1 MSTSVIQSIIT
12 WLQTYAGF
20 TDVFDVSSRN
30 TNQLI
35 DFLGTETLDV
45 IPYVRQGSKR
55 ILRNDY
61 LLNVS
66 KPFLQLAERK
76 DNADF
81 LVAFQKWVDAESF
94 NNRVPLMGNHGRQRT
109 WVDAQQF
116 VVSDKDTEM
125 AVYQIRLHISYEVV
139 EL

>member
-1 MSTSVIQSIIT
+1 MGEIQDIIN
-12 WLQTYAGF
+12 WLTTYEGF
-20 TDVFDVSSRN
+20 TSVFDVSKQG
-30 TNQLI
+30 TGQLI
-35 DFLGTETLDV
+35 DFLGTETLEV
-45 IPYVRQGSKR
+45 IPYVRQGSR
-55 ILRNDY
+55 RRLRNDY

-81 LVAFQKWVDAESF
+81 LVAFQKWVDTESF
-94 NNRVPLMGNHGRQRT
+94 SNRVPELGNHGRQRT

-116 VVSDKDTEM
+116 VVNDTDTET

-139 EL
+139 KL

>member
-1 MSTSVIQSIIT
+1 MSEIQDIID

-20 TDVFDVSSRN
+20 TDVFDISRQG
-30 TNQLI
+30 TSQLI

-45 IPYVRQGSKR
+45 VPYVRSGSKR
-55 ILRNDY
+55 NLRNDY

-66 KPFLQLAERK
+66 KPFLRLAERK
-76 DNADF
+76 ENADF
-81 LVAFQKWVDAESF
+81 LVAFQKWVDTESF
-94 NNRVPLMGNHGRQRT
+94 SNRVPLLGNHGRQRT

-116 VVSDKDTEM
+116 VVNDINTET

-139 EL
+139 KL

>member
-12 WLQTYAGF
+12 WLQTYTGF

-35 DFLGTETLDV
+35 DFLGTETLEV

-81 LVAFQKWVDAESF
+81 LVAFQKWVDTESF